1 MNGWRSRAK
10 NAIRRY
16 PELLKAERE
25 LHSGKVTPTYSG
37 MPMGGEASRT
47 TELIALRQL
56 PRNEQ
61 RDLDAVRAALDTIT
75 RQYKNADLRRNM
87 IDIVYW
93 RRTHTIDGA
102 ALILHIST
110 STAHLWDRD
119 LIKLVDAYRRVY

>member
-10 NAIRRY
+10 NALRRY
-16 PELLKAERE
+16 PELCRAERD
-25 LHSGKVTPTYSG
+25 LRSGKVTPAYSG

-47 TELIALRQL
+47 TEIIAMRQL

-61 RDLDAVRAALDTIT
+61 RDLDAVRATLETIN
-75 RQYKNADLRRNM
+75 RQYKNADLRISL

-93 RRTHTIDGA
+93 RRTHTVDGA
-102 ALILHIST
+102 AMRLHISS

-119 LIKLVDAYRRVY
+119 LIKLVDAYRMIY

>member
-25 LHSGKVTPTYSG
+25 LHSGKVTPAYSG

-75 RQYKNADLRRNM
+75 RQYKNADLRRDM